1 MASEPESNELFQSIN
16 AVNEFDSL
24 LQTIL
29 TDVSIHITLA
39 PHRESPASG
48 IHSLYNI
55 PMLCS
60 ELLCQSG
67 ATMAPLNSLICALKR
82 ELNINTEAAATLPP
96 ELYEALLDEEHTYL
110 ATTVV
115 PDISI
120 RIISQVQ
127 GFRFLGPLRNATTN
141 SLQRSLFTDVLAM
154 DFSSISVQS
163 FLTSYERSPFI
174 PFIHH
179 QHFIIIL
186 INAPVYAVQVSLSSS
201 QYNLPSSEGGIV
213 CSQRDHIAL
222 ASEFSPSNQNLSSP
236 REGMVNYRR
245 ECVALASEFSPSNQ
259 NLSSPREGMVNSRR
273 ERVALVSHPYQTV
286 DRRRPHPPLHSSFSL
301 TSVSDAS
308 IENHWLST
316 DNSRI
321 QISAP
326 LANTIREACEGFDIP
341 YLSVQFEQHRGVNA
355 SLFEIVQLCQRAG
368 HLLHALGYRSAKG
381 SLASQSYTYMNGRT
395 QSFSDILAEL
405 GWNPKEYIK
414 KRNLFSWAED
424 AVQSK
429 SWKNRVL
436 LSSSREKSLMPT
448 ALKTWRQMVY
458 LWGDPG
464 FIATKQQL
472 DPRSKNAIE
481 RDAARLRQKHMK
493 DFRSDIE
500 NSIE

>member
-1 MASEPESNELFQSIN
+1 
-16 AVNEFDSL
+16 
-24 LQTIL
+24 
-29 TDVSIHITLA
+29 
-39 PHRESPASG
+39 
-48 IHSLYNI
+48 
-55 PMLCS
+55 MLCS

-67 ATMAPLNSLICALKR
+67 AMMAPLNSLICALKR

-120 RIISQVQ
+120 RNISQVQ

-179 QHFIIIL
+179 RHFIIIL

-222 ASEFSPSNQNLSSP
+222 ASKFSPLNQNLSSL
-236 REGMVNYRR
+236 REGMVNSRW

-286 DRRRPHPPLHSSFSL
+286 DRRCPHPPL
-301 TSVSDAS
+301 
-308 IENHWLST
+308 
-316 DNSRI
+316 
-321 QISAP
+321 
-326 LANTIREACEGFDIP
+326 
-341 YLSVQFEQHRGVNA
+341 RGDV
-355 SLFEIVQLCQRAG
+355 EPI
-368 HLLHALGYRSAKG
+368 
-381 SLASQSYTYMNGRT
+381 M
-395 QSFSDILAEL
+395 
-405 GWNPKEYIK
+405 
-414 KRNLFSWAED
+414 
-424 AVQSK
+424 
-429 SWKNRVL
+429 
-436 LSSSREKSLMPT
+436 
-448 ALKTWRQMVY
+448 
-458 LWGDPG
+458 
-464 FIATKQQL
+464 
-472 DPRSKNAIE
+472 
-481 RDAARLRQKHMK
+481 
-493 DFRSDIE
+493 
-500 NSIE
+500 